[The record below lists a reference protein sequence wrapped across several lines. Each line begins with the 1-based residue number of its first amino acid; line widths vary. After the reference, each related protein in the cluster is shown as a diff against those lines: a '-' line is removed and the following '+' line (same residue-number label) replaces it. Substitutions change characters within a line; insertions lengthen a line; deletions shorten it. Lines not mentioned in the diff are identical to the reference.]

1 MADLIDRDAAL
12 HAMECE
18 IEIVGRSNAIIVQN
32 AARMIVQRIKDI
44 PTVDAV
50 PVVRCWEC
58 KHKIINENV
67 PHRPLICCRTLRV
80 GETTPEWFCADGE
93 R

>member
-1 MADLIDRDAAL
+1 MKDLIERDAAI

-44 PTVDAV
+44 PPADVVDRKKLVETIRHFAQYPDRMTQLLKV
-50 PVVRCWEC
+50 YE
-58 KHKIINENV
+58 EDGNV
-67 PHRPLICCRTLRV
+67 
-80 GETTPEWFCADGE
+80 
-93 R
+93 

>member
-1 MADLIDRDAAL
+1 MKDLIERDAAI

-44 PTVDAV
+44 PPADVVDRKNLVETIRHFAQYPDGMTQLLKV
-50 PVVRCWEC
+50 YE
-58 KHKIINENV
+58 EDGNV
-67 PHRPLICCRTLRV
+67 
-80 GETTPEWFCADGE
+80 
-93 R
+93 